1 MRSSR
6 AGLCF
11 CADRH
16 SCLAKQQETPANQ
29 RSGVG
34 AACVLTV
41 SQYPVEEGNA
51 TAFLEARA
59 LPWDVTFG
67 ALKEHP

>member
-1 MRSSR
+1 MRSR
-6 AGLCF
+6 GAGLCF
-11 CADRH
+11 CADRR

-41 SQYPVEEGNA
+41 PQYRVEETNA
-51 TAFLEARA
+51 SAFLEAGA
-59 LPWDVTFG
+59 LPWDVTFR
-67 ALKEHP
+67 ALEEHP